1 MTKDKSDIEFNDELR
16 YLELKQ
22 MIEKADNAVAVAV
35 ATTATTCAVPIP
47 FADAPMLVAQQVV
60 LMSTICGVFE
70 INIKKD
76 GLKALAMAAL
86 SAGGATLVGKT
97 IASNL
102 PKLIPGLGSI
112 AGGVISAGTA
122 GVITLAM
129 GKAFIEVCKA
139 VRMGKLSEADV
150 TSSKGVDMLKK
161 GFKEQ
166 LRKKKE

>member
-1 MTKDKSDIEFNDELR
+1 
-16 YLELKQ
+16 
-22 MIEKADNAVAVAV
+22 
-35 ATTATTCAVPIP
+35 
-47 FADAPMLVAQQVV
+47 
-60 LMSTICGVFE
+60 MSTICGVFE

-112 AGGVISAGTA
+112 AGGVTSAGTA
-122 GVITLAM
+122 GVVTLAM

>member
-47 FADAPMLVAQQVV
+47 FADAPMLAAQQVV

-122 GVITLAM
+122 GVVTLAM